1 MTPGQPLNVGPYIR
15 GLKASAAAPVL
26 TEGDVVLGSCD
37 LTGAQRV
44 TSVDS
49 SDAVTIA
56 DGADVVEGTLAD
68 AANTTGTAGTI
79 SGKMRG
85 AVQLLNALVA
95 CISGGS
101 LMVLIQNAT
110 LAVTQSGL
118 WSFAI
123 APATTG
129 GWSIFSNTALT
140 STVVAVKSSA
150 AGQVGGWVF
159 HNPSAATTFVQFFN
173 AAGAVTIGSTTPT
186 FSFGIA
192 AGASANVEFTAGI
205 AFSSGIQVAATTTAT
220 GSTAPATALVAG
232 IFYK

>member
-1 MTPGQPLNVGPYIR
+1 MSGYPRTVKQV
-15 GLKASAAAPVL
+15 KATASAPTL
-26 TEGDVVLGSCD
+26 TEGEFGDFSCD
-37 LTGAQRV
+37 LNGNIRV
-44 TSVDS
+44 TTSTGS

-56 DGADVVEGTLAD
+56 DGADVVEGALAD
-68 AANTTGTAGTI
+68 AANTTGTTGTVN
-79 SGKMRG
+79 GKLRG
-85 AVQLLNALVA
+85 LVQLLAS
-95 CISGGS
+95 CISIGS
-101 LMVLIQNAT
+101 NWMQVSIQNAT

-129 GWSIFSNTALT
+129 GWSTFSNTALT

-173 AAGAVTIGSTTPT
+173 AATAGAVTIGSTTPT